1 MKIIIIANRLPV
13 KIERAGNS
21 FIVKRSEGGLAT
33 GLGSLETKAEK
44 YWVGWPGIY
53 TDDEDEKRE
62 ITEKLHEL
70 NYHPVFLS
78 VEQIE
83 NYYEGYS
90 NSTIWPLCHYFF
102 SFIQYRTEYWETY
115 KQVNNLFCEETLPFI
130 EDNDVIWVQDYQLM
144 LLPKMIREKKNEVNI
159 GYFHHIPFPSY
170 ELFRVLPEREEVL
183 EGLLG
188 ADLIGFHTHDYM
200 RHFISAIYRVLDL
213 NCNLDEISLK
223 DRIVHVDA
231 FPMGINYDQY
241 HNAPLLPE
249 VQEKSEALR
258 KGLGNQSIILS
269 VDRLD
274 YSKGIL
280 HRLQGFA
287 RFLEHYPEYHE
298 KVSLAMIVV
307 PSRDAVGIY
316 ADLKTKID
324 QSIGKINGLYST
336 LGWTPIYYFYQSFS
350 FEDLIALYDISD
362 IALVTP
368 VRDGMNLVAK
378 EYLATKR
385 DKPGI
390 LILSEMAG
398 AAIELSDS
406 IIINPN
412 DTQEIEDALLQALT
426 MPEEEKRERLSK
438 MQKRISTQTVKK
450 WANDFV
456 KELLHISEQNKE
468 ILQKI
473 VGKKQI
479 SQIKKS
485 YEQASSRL
493 ILLDYDG
500 TLSPFVKKP
509 EDAVPSPELLQLL
522 RKMTSDQK
530 NKVVI
535 NSGRNHQILDQWF
548 SGLNLDF
555 AAEHGAFFKENGK
568 WHQNLQQ
575 KMEWDDEILNIIEH
589 TIEKTPRSH
598 LEQKDASLVWHYRN
612 VDVWLAELRQKQ
624 LINALMGPTSRLNLQ
639 IVPGN
644 KIVEIKSPEFNKG
657 SEVRR
662 LMAKDDYDFVL
673 AIGDDTTDEDMFYA
687 LPPEGIS
694 IKVGNFSPAAKYRI
708 PLQSAVIPFLQKLI
722 EQ

>member
-13 KIERAGNS
+13 KIEREGNS
-21 FIVKRSEGGLAT
+21 FSVKRSEGGLAT

-44 YWVGWPGIY
+44 YWVGWPGIHV
-53 TDDEDEKRE
+53 DDEDEKRE

-115 KQVNNLFCEETLPFI
+115 KEVNNLFCRETIPFI
-130 EDNDVIWVQDYQLM
+130 EANDVIWVQDYQLM
-144 LLPKMIREKKNEVNI
+144 LLPKLIRDQKNDVNI

-231 FPMGINYDQY
+231 FPMGINYEQY
-241 HNAPLLPE
+241 HDAPLLPE
-249 VQEKSEALR
+249 VKKKSEILR
-258 KGLGNQSIILS
+258 EGLGTQDIILS

-280 HRLQGFA
+280 HRLQGFS
-287 RFLEHYPEYHE
+287 RFLKNHPEYHE

-307 PSRDAVGIY
+307 PSRDAVGRY
-316 ADLKTKID
+316 ADLKTEID
-324 QSIGKINGLYST
+324 QSIGQINGLYST
-336 LGWTPIYYFYQSFS
+336 LGWTPIHYFYQSFA
-350 FEDLIALYDISD
+350 FEDLIALYDIAD

-385 DKPGI
+385 DRPGI

-412 DTQEIEDALLQALT
+412 DTQEIEDALVQALT
-426 MPEEEKRERLSK
+426 MPDKEKRERLNR

-456 KELLHISEQNKE
+456 QELLNIREQNKE
-468 ILQKI
+468 ILQKV
-473 VGKKQI
+473 VGKRQL

-500 TLSPFVKKP
+500 TLSPFVKNP
-509 EDAVPSPELLQLL
+509 EDAVPSEELLQLL
-522 RKMTSDQK
+522 REMTSDSK

-535 NSGRNHQILDQWF
+535 NSGRNHQILDKWF
-548 SGLNLDF
+548 RGLNLDF
-555 AAEHGAFFKENGK
+555 AAEHGAFYKENGK
-568 WHQNLQQ
+568 WHENLVE

-644 KIVEIKSPEFNKG
+644 KIVEIKSPEYNKG
-657 SEVRR
+657 SEVKR
-662 LMAKDDYDFVL
+662 LLEKNEYDFVL

-687 LPPEGIS
+687 LPPDGIS

-708 PLQSAVIPFLQKLI
+708 PLQSAVIPFFQKLI
-722 EQ
+722 K